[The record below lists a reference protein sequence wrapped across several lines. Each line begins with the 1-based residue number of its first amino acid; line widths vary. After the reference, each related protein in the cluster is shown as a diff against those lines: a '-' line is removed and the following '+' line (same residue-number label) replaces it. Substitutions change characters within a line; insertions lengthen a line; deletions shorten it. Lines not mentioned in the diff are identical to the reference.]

1 MSEVRRISPQAIGQA
16 METLPTRRSCAAV
29 ESVSQNA
36 SLVKNPEKWGY
47 TTTQLLTRFNPNV
60 QRFCATNIDRCFT
73 GDAPTLLEVRKA
85 YSLESADSWLD
96 IQLSD
101 LISFCGVKGKDEC
114 SNRAIVDAV
123 VAVISDNFGY
133 LKLSELM
140 LFFQQFK
147 AGRYGR
153 FYGSVD
159 PMVITDALQSF
170 LDFRAERIAAIDKAQ
185 RQEEERKREAKRAK
199 QERNGELLTAEE
211 WKEISWLYNM

>member
-1 MSEVRRISPQAIGQA
+1 M
-16 METLPTRRSCAAV
+16 
-29 ESVSQNA
+29 
-36 SLVKNPEKWGY
+36 
-47 TTTQLLTRFNPNV
+47 

-73 GDAPTLLEVRKA
+73 GDAPTLFEVRKA

-114 SNRAIVDAV
+114 STRARVDAV

-159 PMVITDALQSF
+159 PMVITEALQSF
-170 LDFRAERIAAIDKAQ
+170 LDFRAERISAIDKDN
-185 RQEEERKREAKRAK
+185 RLKEEKKRMAIRAE
-199 QERNGELLTAEE
+199 QERNGELITAEE
-211 WKEISWLYNM
+211 WREIEWLFNV

>member
-1 MSEVRRISPQAIGQA
+1 MNQLQAIGQV
-16 METLPTRRSCAAV
+16 METLPTRRSCAVVKNA
-29 ESVSQNA
+29 SQNA
-36 SLVKNPEKWGY
+36 LLVKKREKWGC

-73 GDAPTLLEVRKA
+73 GDAPTLFEVRKA

-114 SNRAIVDAV
+114 STRAILDAV

-147 AGRYGR
+147 AGRYGH
-153 FYGSVD
+153 FYGAID
-159 PMVITDALQSF
+159 PMVITGALHSF
-170 LDFRAERIAAIDKAQ
+170 LDFRTERIAAINKAN
-185 RQEEERKREAKRAK
+185 RLEEEREHEEIRKE
-199 QERNGELLTAEE
+199 QERNGELMTAEE
-211 WKEISWLYNM
+211 WREIRWLFNM

>member
-1 MSEVRRISPQAIGQA
+1 M
-16 METLPTRRSCAAV
+16 
-29 ESVSQNA
+29 
-36 SLVKNPEKWGY
+36 
-47 TTTQLLTRFNPNV
+47 

-73 GDAPTLLEVRKA
+73 GDAPTLFEVRKA

-114 SNRAIVDAV
+114 STRAILDAV

-147 AGRYGR
+147 AGRYGH
-153 FYGSVD
+153 FYGAID
-159 PMVITDALQSF
+159 PMVITGALHSF
-170 LDFRAERIAAIDKAQ
+170 LDFRTERIAAINKAN
-185 RQEEERKREAKRAK
+185 RLEEEREHEEIRKE
-199 QERNGELLTAEE
+199 QERNGELMTAEE
-211 WKEISWLYNM
+211 WREIRWLFNM